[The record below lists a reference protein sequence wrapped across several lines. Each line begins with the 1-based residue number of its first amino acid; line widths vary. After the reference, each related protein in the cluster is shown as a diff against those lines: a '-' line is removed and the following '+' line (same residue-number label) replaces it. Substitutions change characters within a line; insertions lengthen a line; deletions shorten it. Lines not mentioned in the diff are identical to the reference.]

1 MINETFV
8 TELNKEFSIYDLIT
22 FSVENKNNKKLGLIN
37 PSNNL
42 KFEVKKDT
50 YKTSISF
57 ELGKVH
63 EKESYTAVSDN
74 VFNFGLLRSKKNK
87 TIGEK
92 RKMLEIIDTIKILGL
107 QVETENNLNP
117 TNISLNTNN
126 VIQQLT
132 KYNKYR
138 YRFLWEIF
146 LFSSNFENETDVIFL
161 TCNGLSNAKEALI
174 N

>member
-1 MINETFV
+1 MIKETFV

-92 RKMLEIIDTIKILGL
+92 RK
-107 QVETENNLNP
+107 
-117 TNISLNTNN
+117 
-126 VIQQLT
+126 
-132 KYNKYR
+132 Y
-138 YRFLWEIF
+138 
-146 LFSSNFENETDVIFL
+146 
-161 TCNGLSNAKEALI
+161 
-174 N
+174 